1 MLALTGPR
9 KEVRERGKFE
19 TREVRHIGGKMH
31 VLIDGGPWDSSL
43 SSTQGKVRHIE
54 LRHKEL

>member
-1 MLALTGPR
+1 MGPR